1 MRISPH
7 STIHEVLSAHPELL
21 EVLIAQSPA
30 FEKLRNPLLRRT
42 LTRLT
47 TVEQAAG
54 LGNIDP
60 RQLVRLL
67 NEAIGEAPATEVVA
81 SIVPSGAPDEAPG
94 WLSAPVAV
102 ELDVRPILDRGGEP
116 FSQIMAAVA
125 QVPEGQQFV
134 LLARFDPLPLYNVL
148 GKRGFQPYAVCLA
161 PDDWKIHFYRGGS
174 AAPSSTAESQAS
186 QAPNLVPAAETHHV
200 EPRSLEASADDW
212 ETVDATMTI
221 DVREL
226 TPPEPM
232 MRILEAV
239 AQLEAGQRL
248 LVHHARYPVHLIP
261 RLEELGCRHTAR
273 DRTDGGVDL
282 LIER

>member
-1 MRISPH
+1 MRITPQT
-7 STIHEVLSAHPELL
+7 TIHEVLSAHPELL

-54 LGNIDP
+54 LGQIDP
-60 RQLVRLL
+60 RHLVHVL
-67 NEAIGEAPATEVVA
+67 NEAIGEAAPTGPA
-81 SIVPSGAPDEAPG
+81 APPPPTSRTGDPPA
-94 WLSAPVAV
+94 WLDTPVAA
-102 ELDVRPILDRGGEP
+102 ELDARPILDRGEEP
-116 FSQIMAAVA
+116 FSQIMAAVS

-134 LLARFDPLPLYNVL
+134 LLARFEPLPLYTVL
-148 GKRGFQPYAVCLA
+148 ARRGFQAYAICHA
-161 PDDWKIHFYRGGS
+161 PDDWEVHFYLGGS
-174 AAPSSTAESQAS
+174 APSPAS
-186 QAPNLVPAAETHHV
+186 QEPGEAAAVVVPASEIQHV
-200 EPRSLEASADDW
+200 ESGTLGASASDW
-212 ETVDATMTI
+212 GRADTTITI

-226 TPPEPM
+226 VPPEPM

-239 AQLEAGQRL
+239 AQLEPGQRL

-261 RLEELGCRHTAR
+261 RLEELGCRHAAR
-273 DRTDGGVDL
+273 ERADGGVDL